1 MSVRKGK
8 IMGCAVRWVRIQI
21 AVGTHMSCVILSSA
35 LNVFGLQL
43 PSFVKVSDHN
53 DALCNVKI

>member
-1 MSVRKGK
+1 MERSR
-8 IMGCAVRWVRIQI
+8 AVLSGGSGFRTQL
-21 AVGTHMSCVILSSA
+21 GHMSCVILSSA

-43 PSFVKVSDHN
+43 PSFVKVSDYN